1 MARTAL
7 VLTVAPGPYPVA
19 GVAVTFAAINAVDG
33 SKFTMTGQELLLAR
47 NTHATDA
54 QTVTVSSAACSHG
67 RTLDITTE
75 SIAAGVT
82 HIFGPFKRKEGWA
95 QTDNT
100 LHVQGSTVDITLAVI
115 QLPNIV

>member
-7 VLTVAPGPYPVA
+7 TLTVAPGPY
-19 GVAVTFAAINAVDG
+19 GVTGIAVSFDAINAVDG

-54 QTVTVSSAACSHG
+54 QTVTVSSVTCSHG
-67 RTLDITTE
+67 RSLDITTE
-75 SIAAGVT
+75 SIAAGAT
-82 HIFGPFKRKEGWA
+82 HVFGPFKRKEGWA

-100 LHVQGSTVDITLAVI
+100 LHVQGSTTDIHLAVV
-115 QLPNIV
+115 QLPNLV